1 MAEGI
6 CNEAVSKGETHKG
19 HRERLRHRFFR
30 EGLSSF
36 EDHNALE
43 LLLFYAIP
51 RKDTNPIAH
60 ELIRRFGTLENVL
73 EAPVEELERVESI
86 GESAA
91 LFLKLCHSVALRYCA
106 NRGTELAGTAF
117 DYKLTGDYL
126 LRRFEKSDR
135 EEVYVIFYDRDM
147 IYSGET
153 LLHQGSI
160 SSASFSLRDLAD
172 AVSFYKASFVAV
184 AHNHPDG
191 VPIASSDDL
200 NASDMIRQFL
210 AHMRVTL
217 LEHYI
222 IAADRYTGTEQRKVE
237 K

>member
-184 AHNHPDG
+184 EPEVEPEEVLPEEVEPLTV
-191 VPIASSDDL
+191 VPLASANSRGWVRGP
-200 NASDMIRQFL
+200 AEPS
-210 AHMRVTL
+210 APSL
-217 LEHYI
+217 LSFWNL
-222 IAADRYTGTEQRKVE
+222 YTAL
-237 K
+237 